1 MWQALCKALWY
12 NVDPIPNS
20 MQVGNTQFRLKH
32 YRDSMLLNR
41 SRGGVSLKTRSSTIP
56 RDIKNGSYIKDY
68 PELLRIG
75 KFWFPCMFA
84 AESLFLR
91 VLNHHF
97 ISCFSSLE
105 KHLTWKMSPA
115 QGNMSMLR
123 VNVGTW
129 DITAEPPRGHLW
141 SPTIHIYC
149 LKVTRKH
156 NLGSQKGM
164 GGSTKFYDYRR
175 LPKR

>member
-1 MWQALCKALWY
+1 MWQALCKALRY

-41 SRGGVSLKTRSSTIP
+41 SHGGVSLKTRSSTIP

-75 KFWFPCMFA
+75 KFWFLCMFA

-91 VLNHHF
+91 VSNHHF

-105 KHLTWKMSPA
+105 NAWPQKCL
-115 QGNMSMLR
+115 
-123 VNVGTW
+123 
-129 DITAEPPRGHLW
+129 EP
-141 SPTIHIYC
+141 
-149 LKVTRKH
+149 KVTCQRWQWMWVPET
-156 NLGSQKGM
+156 LQQSLPEDTSEVPP
-164 GGSTKFYDYRR
+164 STLIIFR
-175 LPKR
+175 